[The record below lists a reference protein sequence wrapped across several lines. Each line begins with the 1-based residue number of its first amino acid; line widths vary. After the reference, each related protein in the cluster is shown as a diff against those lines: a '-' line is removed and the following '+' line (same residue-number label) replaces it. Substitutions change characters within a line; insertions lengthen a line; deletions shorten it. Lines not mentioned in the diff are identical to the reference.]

1 MRLGQA
7 LVKMGLVSL
16 EQLEEATERQ
26 VSCGG
31 RLGTNLLEL
40 GYLSEEALG
49 KALSIIL
56 EVPYAEPAKLEKV
69 DPRILF
75 LVSADFATKH
85 GIIPFE
91 RDRGGVHAAMLNPT
105 DPVPLEALRKTL
117 GCEVR
122 PRVAVELR
130 ILYALHRFY
139 KFPLL
144 PRFSHVPGFFD
155 GQRGKAG
162 EAKRDVQRLLT
173 QWETVKRE
181 RRAEPASG
189 GPDPDATFVQP
200 RDREVVCSALIDFA
214 ATRVKRAALFT
225 VRDECAF
232 GWLAAVPGLDTEA
245 FTLLEV
251 SLATPSILR
260 DVRQR
265 REFYRG
271 AFLHVPENLRL
282 AAALGGPPP
291 QEALAYPLL
300 VRDKVVCIL
309 YGDDGPKQ
317 LLMGGFD
324 DLQKVAMKAAM
335 ALQVLILQQ
344 KIRNL

>member
-7 LVKMGLVSL
+7 LVKMGLVSF

-49 KALSIIL
+49 KALSIVH
-56 EVPYAEPAKLEKV
+56 EVPYADPAKLEKV

-75 LVSADFATKH
+75 LVAAEFANQH
-85 GIIPFE
+85 RLIPFE
-91 RDRGGVHAAMLNPT
+91 RDRTGVYVAMMDPT

-130 ILYALHRFY
+130 VLYSLHRFY
-139 KFPLL
+139 KASLL

-155 GQRGKAG
+155 GQREKAG

-181 RRAEPASG
+181 QRPDPAPA
-189 GPDPDATFVQP
+189 GPDPEATFIQP
-200 RDREVVCSALIDFA
+200 RDREAVCRALIAFA

-225 VRDECAF
+225 VRDESAF
-232 GWLAAVPGLDTEA
+232 GWLAAVPGLDPGA
-245 FTLLEV
+245 FALLEI

-260 DVRQR
+260 DVVQR

-271 AFLHVPENLRL
+271 AFLPVPENIRL

-309 YGDDGPKQ
+309 YGDDGPQ
-317 LLMGGFD
+317 NLLLGGFHD
-324 DLQKVAMKAAM
+324 VQKVAMKAAM
-335 ALQVLILQQ
+335 ALQILILQQ